1 MNNIPVEVIKIIFS
15 YANIK
20 CCMCKETLNI
30 FHFYRWN
37 CKFYGHEKCIKNLE
51 MLMMEKNYFNI
62 W

>member
-51 MLMMEKNYFNI
+51 MLMM
-62 W
+62 